1 MKLLKI
7 SSTMKNSIYIAF
19 TSVLMTAC
27 TDELIIP
34 LMMPQYTFP
43 TSASQSAT
51 TVFGHPKD
59 DVFIA
64 ATTALLH
71 NGYKITRSDPI
82 AGIITTAQQDLP
94 ITYTQ
99 ADCGLLKMNPLPDNK
114 TTTKTVMTVTI
125 ISHKLTVQAEI
136 EAVYQPTNITLT
148 CISRGVLEQDMV
160 QKIKAEIR

>member
-7 SSTMKNSIYIAF
+7 SGTMKNSIYIAF

-27 TDELIIP
+27 KDELIIP

-82 AGIITTAQQDLP
+82 AGTITTAQQDL
-94 ITYTQ
+94 
-99 ADCGLLKMNPLPDNK
+99 LMWL
-114 TTTKTVMTVTI
+114 
-125 ISHKLTVQAEI
+125 H
-136 EAVYQPTNITLT
+136 
-148 CISRGVLEQDMV
+148 
-160 QKIKAEIR
+160 